1 MGAGE
6 GNGLVWLIYSSTPAL
21 GVNTGLGSI
30 ASCKDAMTR
39 VSRSRQ
45 LHLRTALESEM
56 ECMIDRSK
64 SGGD

>member
-1 MGAGE
+1 
-6 GNGLVWLIYSSTPAL
+6 LIYSSTPAL